1 MVSLATT
8 QRNTTSL
15 WVRVFTQSVIGKSNH
30 SSHRQT
36 VHFMIDQILTKLHLI
51 CWWSRRKCTMWV
63 YGHAWTKRTHNSSL
77 RNVLAGSLDSESPI
91 LVSNPHSMFRLLF
104 VTFTKRA
111 EKDTAPDENIK
122 AIEIP
127 RNFSNIWQK
136 FPQYDETNTL
146 MISNFYNLE
155 QEFRRNDLV
164 LPLFHP
170 KHG

>member
-1 MVSLATT
+1 
-8 QRNTTSL
+8 
-15 WVRVFTQSVIGKSNH
+15 
-30 SSHRQT
+30 
-36 VHFMIDQILTKLHLI
+36 
-51 CWWSRRKCTMWV
+51 
-63 YGHAWTKRTHNSSL
+63 
-77 RNVLAGSLDSESPI
+77 
-91 LVSNPHSMFRLLF
+91 MFRLLF
-104 VTFTKRA
+104 ATFTKRA

-170 KHG
+170 KLGQTDFLDDKHLGWTMNYIKYLQTLEVSVSDDIRQCMEHMSYPNYIRNLTR